1 MNTYPVK
8 HRSMRVKGLASIV
21 DLEELTESVWCD
33 LHGTE
38 DPRRIRHVLVDLL
51 LKYKDARILTF
62 LPILMRR
69 DAIEIL
75 QH

>member
-8 HRSMRVKGLASIV
+8 HQSMKAKGMVSIV

-38 DPRRIRHVLVDLL
+38 DPRRIRHVLVDFL

-69 DAIEIL
+69 DAVKIL
-75 QH
+75 RQ

>member
-8 HRSMRVKGLASIV
+8 QRSMKAKGMVSIV
-21 DLEELTESVWCD
+21 DLEELTESVWRE

-75 QH
+75 RQ

>member
-1 MNTYPVK
+1 MNSYPVK
-8 HRSMRVKGLASIV
+8 QRSMKDKGMVSIV
-21 DLEELTESVWCD
+21 DLEELTESVWRD

-69 DAIEIL
+69 DAIKIL
-75 QH
+75 LQ